1 MIKFLW
7 RLSVILLIPTII
19 FVLLIY
25 RPIKWLITG
34 KYYPEEIKLR
44 KSFLYKWNYKSGFN
58 MH

>member
-19 FVLLIY
+19 FVLVIY

-34 KYYPEEIKLR
+34 EYYPKRVQSTL
-44 KSFLYKWNYKSGFN
+44 LYKWNKISGFN
-58 MH
+58 MN

>member
-19 FVLLIY
+19 FVLVIY

-34 KYYPEEIKLR
+34 RYYPETVKGSL
-44 KSFLYKWNYKSGFN
+44 LYKWNKISGFN

>member
-7 RLSVILLIPTII
+7 RLSVILLIPTIV
-19 FVLLIY
+19 FVLVIY

-34 KYYPEEIKLR
+34 EYYPKEVSKTL
-44 KSFLYKWNYKSGFN
+44 LYKWNKLSSFN

>member
-19 FVLLIY
+19 FVLIIY

-34 KYYPEEIKLR
+34 CYYPKR
-44 KSFLYKWNYKSGFN
+44 VHTTFLYKWQKITGFN
-58 MH
+58 MN

>member
-19 FVLLIY
+19 FVLVIY

-34 KYYPEEIKLR
+34 EYYPNYNNIHKT
-44 KSFLYKWNYKSGFN
+44 FLYKWNIKSGLN
-58 MH
+58 MK

>member
-19 FVLLIY
+19 FVLVIY

-34 KYYPEEIKLR
+34 EYYPEEVQLR
-44 KSFLYKWNYKSGFN
+44 KSLLYKWNKKSGFN
-58 MH
+58 MK

>member
-19 FVLLIY
+19 FVLVIY

-34 KYYPEEIKLR
+34 KYYPEQEDLK

>member
-19 FVLLIY
+19 FVLVIY

-34 KYYPEEIKLR
+34 RYYPKCVQSTL
-44 KSFLYKWNYKSGFN
+44 LYKWNKISGFN
-58 MH
+58 MN

>member
-19 FVLLIY
+19 FVLVIY

-34 KYYPEEIKLR
+34 CYYPKQAGNTLL
-44 KSFLYKWNYKSGFN
+44 SKWNIKSEFN
-58 MH
+58 MK